1 MQLKVYLIRV
11 NNKMVEKKEKRLIPS
26 EIEEDKKINLRPNK
40 IEEFIGQDSIKSNLQ
55 TFIKSSIKRKKN
67 LDHIILYGPPGL
79 GKTTLANI
87 ISHEKNVNIH
97 VTSGPAFSKKGDLVT
112 LLSNLASGDILFID
126 EIHRLS
132 PIIEETLYPAMEDFK
147 CDYIIGAGPSAR
159 VMQISIEKF
168 TLIGATTRLGLLS
181 RPLRDRFG
189 IPLQLEFYTPE
200 NLKEIIILNANK
212 LNIPIEVSAAFEVA
226 KRSRGT
232 PRIAIRLLKRI
243 IDFSVVEG
251 SSEITIN
258 TVLKS
263 LKQMRIDAEGLD
275 EMDRKYLTCISNDYN
290 GGPVGV
296 ETLSAALLEQRDIIE
311 DVIEPYLMQRG
322 LVQRTSRGRI
332 LSKKG
337 LVHIAEEFK

>member
-1 MQLKVYLIRV
+1 ME
-11 NNKMVEKKEKRLIPS
+11 EKKEKKLLPN

-40 IEEFIGQDSIKSNLQ
+40 IEEFIGQDLIKSNLK
-55 TFIKSSIKRKKN
+55 TFIKSSVKRNRN

-87 ISHEKNVNIH
+87 ISYEKNVNIH
-97 VTSGPAFSKKGDLVT
+97 ITSGPAFSKKGDLVT
-112 LLSNLASGDILFID
+112 LLSNLSEGDILFID

-147 CDYIIGAGPSAR
+147 CDYIIGSGPSAR

-200 NLKEIIILNANK
+200 NLKEIIILNAKK
-212 LNIPIEVSAAFEVA
+212 LNILIDESAAYEVA

-243 IDFSVVEG
+243 VDFSVVND
-251 SSEITIN
+251 SSKIDIN
-258 TVLKS
+258 TVSVS
-263 LKQMRIDAEGLD
+263 LKQMRIDEEGLD
-275 EMDRKYLTCISNDYN
+275 EMDRKYLKCISQDYN

-322 LVQRTSRGRI
+322 LVQRTSRGRM

-337 LVHIAEEFK
+337 LSHIIKELE

>member
-1 MQLKVYLIRV
+1 MTH
-11 NNKMVEKKEKRLIPS
+11 EKKNNFIPN
-26 EIEEDKKINLRPNK
+26 EIEEDKKVNLRPTK
-40 IEEFIGQDSIKSNLQ
+40 IEQFIGQTSIKSNLK
-55 TFIKSSIKRKKN
+55 TFIESSVKRNKN

-87 ISHEKNVNIH
+87 ISFEKNVNIH
-97 VTSGPAFSKKGDLVT
+97 STSGPAFTKKGDLVT
-112 LLSNLASGDILFID
+112 LLSNLSSGDILFID

-132 PIIEETLYPAMEDFK
+132 PIIEESLYPAMEDFK

-189 IPLQLEFYTPE
+189 IPLQLEFYQPNDLE
-200 NLKEIIILNANK
+200 KIVYVNSEKLKIKIDSKASFEI
-212 LNIPIEVSAAFEVA
+212 A

-243 IDFSVVEG
+243 IDFSVVQN
-251 SSEITIN
+251 SHIVNIDV
-258 TVLKS
+258 VLSS
-263 LKQMRIDAEGLD
+263 LKQMGIDSEGLD
-275 EMDRKYLTCISNDYN
+275 EMDRKYLKCIHENYS

-296 ETLSAALLEQRDIIE
+296 ESLSAALLEQRDIIE
-311 DVIEPYLMQRG
+311 DVIEPYLMQRA

-332 LSKKG
+332 ITKKG
-337 LVHIAEEFK
+337 ISHLGDNY

>member
-1 MQLKVYLIRV
+1 MQLKVYPIRV
-11 NNKMVEKKEKRLIPS
+11 LSEMIENKDNKLTSNETI
-26 EIEEDKKINLRPNK
+26 EDKKINLRPK
-40 IEEFIGQDSIKSNLQ
+40 RIEDFIGQETIKSNLN
-55 TFIKSSIKRKKN
+55 TFIKSSVKTKKN

-97 VTSGPAFSKKGDLVT
+97 STSGPAFSKKGDLVT
-112 LLSNLASGDILFID
+112 LLSNLSDGDILFID

-132 PIIEETLYPAMEDFK
+132 PIIEESLYPAMEDFK
-147 CDYIIGAGPSAR
+147 CDYIIGSGPSAR

-189 IPLQLEFYTPE
+189 IPLQLEFYSPI
-200 NLKEIIILNANK
+200 NLQKIIILNSIK
-212 LNIPIEVSAAFEVA
+212 LKVKINENAALEIA

-243 IDFSVVEG
+243 VDFSVVMNVN
-251 SSEITIN
+251 IIDM
-258 TVLKS
+258 S
-263 LKQMRIDAEGLD
+263 LVMDSLNKMKIDSEGLD
-275 EMDRKYLTCISNDYN
+275 EMDRKYIRCILNDYN

-296 ETLSAALLEQRDIIE
+296 ETLSASLLEQRDIIE
-311 DVIEPYLMQRG
+311 DVIEPFLMQKG

-332 LSKKG
+332 LSEKG
-337 LVHIAEEFK
+337 LKHINES

>member
-1 MQLKVYLIRV
+1 MNESKNPDL
-11 NNKMVEKKEKRLIPS
+11 NPKEKV
-26 EIEEDKKINLRPNK
+26 EEKNFSLRPK
-40 IEEFIGQDSIKSNLQ
+40 SIDEIIGQTQLKSNLK
-55 TFIKSSIKRKKN
+55 TFIKSSDIRKKS

-87 ISHEKNVNIH
+87 ISLEKKVNIH
-97 VTSGPAFSKKGDLVT
+97 ATSGPAFTKKGDLVT
-112 LLSNLASGDILFID
+112 LLSNLSIGDILFID

-147 CDYIIGAGPSAR
+147 CDYIIGSGPSAR
-159 VMQISIEKF
+159 VMQISIDSF

-189 IPLQLEFYTPE
+189 IQFQLSFYEPIDI
-200 NLKEIIILNANK
+200 KEIVNLYAMK
-212 LNIPIEVSAAFEVA
+212 LKVLINNDASLEIA

-243 IDFSVVEG
+243 IDFSIVSNVK
-251 SSEITIN
+251 IIDLDLVIN
-258 TVLKS
+258 S
-263 LKQMRIDAEGLD
+263 LEKMKIDFEGLD
-275 EMDRKYLTCISNDYN
+275 QMDRKYLKCISENYN
-290 GGPVGV
+290 GGPVGI

-337 LVHIAEEFK
+337 FNHLK

>member
-26 EIEEDKKINLRPNK
+26 ETEEDKKINLRPNK

-87 ISHEKNVNIH
+87 ISYEKNVNIH

-189 IPLQLEFYTPE
+189 IPLQLEFYNPE

-212 LNIPIEVSAAFEVA
+212 LNIPIEISAAFEVA

-243 IDFSVVEG
+243 IDFSVVEE
-251 SSEITIN
+251 SNKITMN

-275 EMDRKYLTCISNDYN
+275 EMDRKYLACISNDYN

-337 LVHIAEEFK
+337 LVHIEKEFK

>member
-1 MQLKVYLIRV
+1 
-11 NNKMVEKKEKRLIPS
+11 MVKEDNTLTPK
-26 EIEEDKKINLRPNK
+26 EIIEDKKINLRPRAIK
-40 IEEFIGQDSIKSNLQ
+40 DFIGQENLKLNLDI
-55 TFIKSSIKRKKN
+55 FIKSSVKTKNN

-87 ISHEKNVNIH
+87 IAYEKNVNIH
-97 VTSGPAFSKKGDLVT
+97 STSGPAFTKKGDLVT
-112 LLSNLASGDILFID
+112 LLSNLADGDILFID

-132 PIIEETLYPAMEDFK
+132 PIIEESLYPAMEDFK

-189 IPLQLEFYTPE
+189 IPLQLEFYNPE
-200 NLKEIIILNANK
+200 SLKEILILNAKK
-212 LNIPIEVSAAFEVA
+212 LNVDIEQTAAFEIA

-243 IDFSVVEG
+243 LDFSIVQN
-251 SSEITIN
+251 SQSIN
-258 TVLKS
+258 MGIVLDS
-263 LKQMRIDAEGLD
+263 LKQMRIDSEGLD
-275 EMDRKYLTCISNDYN
+275 EMDRKYLRCISNDYN

-311 DVIEPYLMQRG
+311 DVIEPYLMQKG

-332 LSKKG
+332 VSKKG
-337 LVHIAEEFK
+337 MHHIKLN

>member
-1 MQLKVYLIRV
+1 MIE
-11 NNKMVEKKEKRLIPS
+11 NKDNKLTSNETI
-26 EIEEDKKINLRPNK
+26 EDKKINLRPK
-40 IEEFIGQDSIKSNLQ
+40 RIEDFIGQETIKSNLN
-55 TFIKSSIKRKKN
+55 TFIKSSVKTKKN

-97 VTSGPAFSKKGDLVT
+97 STSGPAFSKKGDLVT
-112 LLSNLASGDILFID
+112 LLSNLSDGDILFID

-132 PIIEETLYPAMEDFK
+132 PIIEESLYPAMEDFK
-147 CDYIIGAGPSAR
+147 CDYIIGSGPSAR

-189 IPLQLEFYTPE
+189 IPLQLEFYSPI
-200 NLKEIIILNANK
+200 NLQKIIILNSIK
-212 LNIPIEVSAAFEVA
+212 LKVKINENAALEIA

-243 IDFSVVEG
+243 VDFSVVMNVN
-251 SSEITIN
+251 IIDM
-258 TVLKS
+258 S
-263 LKQMRIDAEGLD
+263 LVMDSLNKMKIDSEGLD
-275 EMDRKYLTCISNDYN
+275 EMDRKYIRCILNDYN

-296 ETLSAALLEQRDIIE
+296 ETLSASLLEQRDIIE
-311 DVIEPYLMQRG
+311 DVIEPFLMQKG

-332 LSKKG
+332 LSEKG
-337 LVHIAEEFK
+337 LKHINES

>member
-1 MQLKVYLIRV
+1 M
-11 NNKMVEKKEKRLIPS
+11 EKESNTLTPKEIK
-26 EIEEDKKINLRPNK
+26 EDKKVSLRPK
-40 IEEFIGQDSIKSNLQ
+40 VIKDFIGQDNLKLNLD
-55 TFIKSSIKRKKN
+55 TFIRSSVKTKNN

-87 ISHEKNVNIH
+87 IAHEKNVNIH
-97 VTSGPAFSKKGDLVT
+97 STSGPAFTKKGDLVT
-112 LLSNLASGDILFID
+112 LLSNLADGDILFID

-132 PIIEETLYPAMEDFK
+132 PIIEESLYPAMEDFK

-189 IPLQLEFYTPE
+189 IPLQLEFYNPE
-200 NLKEIIILNANK
+200 SLKEILILNSKK
-212 LNIPIEVSAAFEVA
+212 LNIDIEQLAAVEIA

-243 IDFSVVEG
+243 LDFSIVQN
-251 SSEITIN
+251 SERIDMEI
-258 TVLKS
+258 VLNS
-263 LKQMRIDAEGLD
+263 LDQMRIDSEGLD
-275 EMDRKYLTCISNDYN
+275 EMDRKYLKCISNDYN

-311 DVIEPYLMQRG
+311 DVIEPYLMQKG

-332 LSKKG
+332 VSKKG
-337 LVHIAEEFK
+337 MNHINLI